1 MEADTSVPMIGAQT
15 WQADGAVNSIAIT
28 KQQPHTSWGA
38 VYASMMLPS
47 DKVETAGEGFSIE
60 RQVVGGTHLGVGDK
74 VTVRIIIRADRDY
87 DFVEVTDKRAACL
100 EPVVQLSGYRQGCYE
115 ALRDCRT
122 SYYFDRMG
130 KGTHVIE
137 TSYYVDRAG
146 DYRAGQCTVQCA
158 YSPSF
163 AGRAAGEI
171 IHVNP

>member
-1 MEADTSVPMIGAQT
+1 M
-15 WQADGAVNSIAIT
+15 
-28 KQQPHTSWGA
+28 
-38 VYASMMLPS
+38 
-47 DKVETAGEGFSIE
+47 
-60 RQVVGGTHLGVGDK
+60 GDK

-115 ALRDCRT
+115 APRDCRT
-122 SYYFDRMG
+122 SYYFDRMS

-137 TSYYVDRAG
+137 TSYYVDHAG